1 MTDRFEIIE
10 MREVEKG
17 LEVEGQ
23 TLTQTEEEKAREL
36 VQNACI
42 ETAADVLNFG
52 APLQKKMADFSEK
65 TLGNV
70 KNRELGEI
78 GSAVSALVGRLKNLD
93 SSEPKSGAYLLK
105 KGRSRIHSLKSRYTK
120 AEKSVEEVCQTLR
133 QHQARLFM
141 DVAMLEEMYSQN
153 LENISELNSYI
164 IAGKLKLNQMSE
176 QGTDEGICDLLE
188 KKAHDLILTRAVA
201 LQTAPQIRLVQSA
214 DTMMIQKIQSTL
226 NNTVPLWKS
235 RMVIALGLNNS
246 ALAIETGRKISDF
259 TDSLLLANATRLKSV
274 ATSASL
280 EAERSFIDVETLRK
294 TNNLLIE
301 TFEEM
306 AKIQQQGREKR
317 IEAEKEISKIE
328 DQLRQSLLQMKGQA

>member
-1 MTDRFEIIE
+1 MTDRSEVVDI
-10 MREVEKG
+10 REVEKG

-36 VQNACI
+36 AKNAHL
-42 ETAADVLNFG
+42 ETVADVLGFG

-65 TLGNV
+65 TLGKV

-78 GSAVSALVGRLKNLD
+78 GSQVSALVGRLKNLD
-93 SSEPKSGAYLLK
+93 GGEMKSGTSLLK
-105 KGRSRIHSLKSRYTK
+105 KGRSRLHSLKSRYTK
-120 AEKSVEEVCQTLR
+120 AEKSVQEVCQRLR
-133 QHQARLFM
+133 QHQAQLFM
-141 DVAMLEEMYSQN
+141 DVAMFDEMYSQN

-164 IAGKLKLNQMSE
+164 IAGKLRLHQMSG
-176 QGTDEGICDLLE
+176 QGVDEGLCDLLE
-188 KKAHDLILTRAVA
+188 KKVYDLVLTRAVA

-246 ALAIETGRKISDF
+246 ALAIETGRKIADF
-259 TDSLLLANATRLKSV
+259 TDGLLLANARQLKSV
-274 ATSASL
+274 ATMASF
-280 EAERSFIDVETLRK
+280 EAERGFVDVDTLRE

-301 TFEEM
+301 TFQEM
-306 AKIQQQGREKR
+306 AKIQEQGREKR
-317 IEAEKEISKIE
+317 RQAEKEISAIE
-328 DQLRQSLLQMKGQA
+328 GQLRQSLLQMKGRS